1 MKVFHKLLTG
11 EWVDPITRLPNQE
24 FVKRVV
30 EELGRSSEQFYVL
43 HIKLKFQ
50 VSSEDLRNF
59 VLSRVSSVIK
69 HSVRLPK
76 DFVCK
81 LEGNDF
87 CIILHGV
94 EENEVNKIANR
105 IKDSLHYLLLTYGPE
120 RIQID
125 CDIEISTIGGVKDGD
140 RNAI

>member
-1 MKVFHKLLTG
+1 MKGIHKLLTG
-11 EWVDPITRLPNQE
+11 KWVDPITRLPNQE
-24 FVKRVV
+24 FVKNVF
-30 EELGRSSEQFYVL
+30 EELRQSNEQFYVL
-43 HIKLKFQ
+43 HITLKFQ
-50 VSSEDLRNF
+50 ASNEDLRNF

-69 HSVRLPK
+69 HSVRIPK

-87 CIILHGV
+87 CIVLHGV
-94 EENEVNKIANR
+94 GENEVMKISNR
-105 IKDSLHYLLLTYGPE
+105 IKDSLHYLLLTYGSE

-125 CDIEISTIGGVKDGD
+125 CDIEISAIGGVKDGD